1 MWSSKSEIQINQY
14 IYSDCDARCVSLILS
29 AGLVI
34 YLGALGVLL
43 FGYTIFTFKSV
54 ILKPLFKLTELKKL
68 VSDIYLNN
76 I

>member
-1 MWSSKSEIQINQY
+1 MM
-14 IYSDCDARCVSLILS
+14 DARCVSLILS

-43 FGYTIFTFKSV
+43 FGYTFKSV
-54 ILKPLFKLTELKKL
+54 ILKLLFKLTELKKL